1 MLFSDV
7 RLSPVSA
14 GAESRNRDKTLTEAG
29 GGRAEREHE
38 ESLSVESSPQTATDR
53 AEKSV
58 KM

>member
-1 MLFSDV
+1 MLPSDV
-7 RLSPVSA
+7 LLSPLSA
-14 GAESRNRDKTLTEAG
+14 GAESRDRDKTLTGAG

-53 AEKSV
+53 TEKSV